1 MDDVTLVRD
10 FFIVVGLP
18 LQILSFAVHV
28 VCLPLIVWALFLIAK
43 RMK

>member
-10 FFIVVGLP
+10 FFIALGLP
-18 LQILSFAVHV
+18 LQILSFAIHV
-28 VCLPLIVWALFLIAK
+28 VCLPLIVGALFLIAR